1 MPDGLYFPPFPAEGP
16 DGVPEE
22 LGALAAGAPARPE
35 GEQHEALQVSH
46 QQPELRGHSRQQRVR
61 SLLPDLLQLRLGRL
75 PPCGSLPAWVATPGG
90 RDPPRDW
97 GAGGRG
103 NTTGTHA
110 PSLRSRPKRI
120 RQANGQCLLGPED
133 TFYSEEKQPVN
144 LITVAGEE
152 EKAIAAKTRRISS
165 H

>member
-1 MPDGLYFPPFPAEGP
+1 MSDGLCFPPFPAEGP

-46 QQPELRGHSRQQRVR
+46 QQPELRGHSRQQRIR

-75 PPCGSLPAWVATPGG
+75 PPCGLTAGLGGHPRWERPSQGLGPGG
-90 RDPPRDW
+90 W
-97 GAGGRG
+97 GSTRGRH
-103 NTTGTHA
+103 TT
-110 PSLRSRPKRI
+110 SLHSRPEPI

-144 LITVAGEE
+144 LITVAGGE

-165 H
+165 R